1 MKYQTNIH
9 VYGSPLVIGDAE
21 LIVNKIKKDEFR
33 DEWNKDK
40 HISLPDYGSK
50 ERKIKE
56 CNYFDLY
63 SGGGCYTPIFS
74 KKNTNFSIYELSA
87 SGNSK
92 LNKII
97 NNRLNNYKGSDG
109 KRKFSLTLETHLNKE
124 IVLRDSKGNPKT
136 YRINLLSNISIKDF
150 DGTVKNKSFSK
161 SVDYNNKSNK
171 SNLKK
176 YENETSKNLAEKI
189 ADEIII
195 YLGSI

>member
-1 MKYQTNIH
+1 M
-9 VYGSPLVIGDAE
+9 
-21 LIVNKIKKDEFR
+21 IKKNLIKLLILLFF
-33 DEWNKDK
+33 
-40 HISLPDYGSK
+40 ISG
-50 ERKIKE
+50 
-56 CNYFDLY
+56 CGY
-63 SGGGCYTPIFS
+63 SPIFS
-74 KKNTNFSIYELSA
+74 KKNTSFSIYELSA

-124 IVLRDSKGNPKT
+124 IALRDSKGNPKT

>member
-1 MKYQTNIH
+1 M
-9 VYGSPLVIGDAE
+9 
-21 LIVNKIKKDEFR
+21 IKKNLIKLLILLFF
-33 DEWNKDK
+33 
-40 HISLPDYGSK
+40 ISG
-50 ERKIKE
+50 
-56 CNYFDLY
+56 CGY
-63 SGGGCYTPIFS
+63 SPIFS
-74 KKNTNFSIYELSA
+74 KKNTSFSIYELSA

-92 LNKII
+92 LNEII

-124 IVLRDSKGNPKT
+124 IALRDSKGNPKT

-150 DGTVKNKSFSK
+150 DGNVKNKSFSK
-161 SVDYNNKSNK
+161 SIDYNNKSNK

>member
-1 MKYQTNIH
+1 M
-9 VYGSPLVIGDAE
+9 
-21 LIVNKIKKDEFR
+21 IKKNLIKLLILLFF
-33 DEWNKDK
+33 
-40 HISLPDYGSK
+40 ISG
-50 ERKIKE
+50 
-56 CNYFDLY
+56 CGY
-63 SGGGCYTPIFS
+63 SPIFS
-74 KKNTNFSIYELSA
+74 KKNTSFSIYELSA

-150 DGTVKNKSFSK
+150 DGNVKNKSFSK

-176 YENETSKNLAEKI
+176 YENKTSKNLAEKM
-189 ADEIII
+189 AGEIII